1 MLHAMLAPDRYG
13 QLGFI
18 GLGAMG
24 LPMARNLLAAGA
36 RVGLTGRTPAKAASL
51 IDPGADLGEQV
62 GVGAGGGGVVLAA
75 RAHVGG
81 PQRPAVRGGDD
92 LDVAAVMVVLAR
104 PPQIHPGGRA
114 GVWSRSV

>member
-51 IDPGADLGEQV
+51 IDAGAVWHDSPRSIAADSGVIDLRPRV
-62 GVGAGGGGVVLAA
+62 PA
-75 RAHVGG
+75 G
-81 PQRPAVRGGDD
+81 PQSVRRFVRP
-92 LDVAAVMVVLAR
+92 
-104 PPQIHPGGRA
+104 
-114 GVWSRSV
+114 